1 MPISNC
7 NAAMNEFH
15 NILKTTPSED
25 AVYKLMRSASA
36 KDRTTA
42 MMALCSLLMIEH
54 ARRYHAE
61 RRLEELER
69 ELEKERAS

>member
-1 MPISNC
+1 MPISNL

-61 RRLEELER
+61 ARLEELER
-69 ELEKERAS
+69 ERDTKENS